1 MTVTYTVFQTK
12 DFTKGG
18 TFHAKRLGEYT
29 DFAEAMHAAKAATA
43 AKLCEVTVR
52 KNEHMARGS
61 VRSMIVWQGIRA

>member
-1 MTVTYTVFQTK
+1 MKVTYVVLQTK

-18 TFHAKRLGEYT
+18 TFLAQKIGEYT
-29 DFAEAMHAAKAATA
+29 DFAEAMHVAKAATA
-43 AKLCEVTVR
+43 AKLCEITIR